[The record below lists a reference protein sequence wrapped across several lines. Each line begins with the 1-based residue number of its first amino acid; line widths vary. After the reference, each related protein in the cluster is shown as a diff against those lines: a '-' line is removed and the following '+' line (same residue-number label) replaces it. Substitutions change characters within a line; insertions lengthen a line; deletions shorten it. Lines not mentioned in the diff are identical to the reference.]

1 MNLNKVFIIGRV
13 TADIEL
19 KNTPSGQAVCNFGV
33 ATNRIWNDKNTGVKQ
48 QKTEF
53 HNVVAWRRLAEIA
66 SQFLRKGSLVYIDGR
81 LETRSWV
88 DTASGLKRYKTE
100 VIAEN
105 LQLGPRTTGGADT
118 SFSSPRQGFS
128 QQEQPVAKE
137 EIPIIEEEVL
147 SESEIEAEKQNNA
160 TGAEKEK
167 EKEDKKQDKKQEKK
181 EDEIN
186 VEDIPF

>member
-33 ATNRIWNDKNTGVKQ
+33 ATNRIWNDKNTGAKQ

-66 SQFLRKGSLVYIDGR
+66 SQFLRKGSLVYIEGR
-81 LETRSWV
+81 LETRSWN
-88 DTASGLKRYKTE
+88 DTATGAKRYRTE
-100 VIAEN
+100 IIAES
-105 LQLGPRTTGGADT
+105 LQLGPRTAGGDNA
-118 SFSSPRQGFS
+118 SFSPSPQQGFS
-128 QQEQPVAKE
+128 QPEQPQSAKE

-147 SESEIEAEKQNNA
+147 SESEIEAEKQNDA
-160 TGAEKEK
+160 T
-167 EKEDKKQDKKQEKK
+167 DTKQEKKKEPKK